1 MKLDTNL
8 EYQSTIG
15 IMGVLAPLY
24 LKGEKMAKKSKKHK
38 DFVLMMNRIIKWL
51 YANGKIDRLVVSKQ
65 VIKDMCAPVVGG
77 TSYNYIIPRF
87 YFALEDGIVAIHHG
101 KIVLT
106 GDINNREKNE
116 SISRDYD
123 NKAIRKKINDI
134 KQSKKTYRIKLK
146 KESNMFYSSR
156 EWRELRVKAL
166 VKYGRK
172 CCLCGRGI
180 EHGVILHVDHIKP
193 KSKYPHLSLR
203 LDNLQILCEDCNLGK
218 SNKYEEQWRD

>member
-1 MKLDTNL
+1 MIYLYVNDDNKYLDPNRRKCYNYHL
-8 EYQSTIG
+8 DLKREKRKRAEFNKANNPKKKKHQKKNYSKIIFNPNFYQSI
-15 IMGVLAPLY
+15 
-24 LKGEKMAKKSKKHK
+24 
-38 DFVLMMNRIIKWL
+38 
-51 YANGKIDRLVVSKQ
+51 
-65 VIKDMCAPVVGG
+65 
-77 TSYNYIIPRF
+77 
-87 YFALEDGIVAIHHG
+87 
-101 KIVLT
+101 
-106 GDINNREKNE
+106 
-116 SISRDYD
+116 
-123 NKAIRKKINDI
+123 
-134 KQSKKTYRIKLK
+134 
-146 KESNMFYSSR
+146 